1 MRRIA
6 AVHRVV
12 VGPVC
17 GLSCVKHR
25 RHSPCVV
32 FWVELPTA
40 REGGVV
46 YLGLAD

>member
-1 MRRIA
+1 MRHIA
-6 AVHRVV
+6 AVRRVA

-25 RHSPCVV
+25 RQSPCVV
-32 FWVELPTA
+32 FWVELPIS

-46 YLGLAD
+46 YLGLAE

>member
-1 MRRIA
+1 MRHIA
-6 AVHRVV
+6 AVRRVA

-25 RHSPCVV
+25 RHSHARC
-32 FWVELPTA
+32 FLVELPTS

-46 YLGLAD
+46 YLGLAE